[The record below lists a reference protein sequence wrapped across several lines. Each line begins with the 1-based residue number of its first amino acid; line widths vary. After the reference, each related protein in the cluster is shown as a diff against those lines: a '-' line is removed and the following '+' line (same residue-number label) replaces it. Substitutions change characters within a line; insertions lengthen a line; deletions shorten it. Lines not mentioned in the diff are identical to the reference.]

1 MELAGL
7 PQADF
12 PCDTG
17 DLGER
22 QSGPLAN
29 PKVQLGSPHRRNLPS
44 VQGLTTTDGADM
56 TDTLVAEPA
65 EVADEQGKSKRL
77 DTSLEAS
84 GAEFLVLGNLLI
96 EGIPSYKAYVNFP
109 GYDLIATNPK
119 NNTSARV
126 QVKSRFVTDFD
137 DMIIKNYDTDFVVF
151 VALNRGYHR
160 GPKKGDAG
168 IRPPAFFV
176 LPIEYILE
184 VRDPNNKWGKIIKR
198 RLTNLDSYRDRWD
211 LIREFLS
218 R

>member
-1 MELAGL
+1 M
-7 PQADF
+7 P
-12 PCDTG
+12 
-17 DLGER
+17 
-22 QSGPLAN
+22 
-29 PKVQLGSPHRRNLPS
+29 NLP
-44 VQGLTTTDGADM
+44 
-56 TDTLVAEPA
+56 
-65 EVADEQGKSKRL
+65 KSR
-77 DTSLEAS
+77 TNRENQSASIRLEAS

-126 QVKSRFVTDFD
+126 QVKSWFVTDFD
-137 DMIIKNYDTDFVVF
+137 GMIIKNYDTDFVVF

-168 IRPPAFFV
+168 IRSPAFFV
-176 LPIEYILE
+176 FPIKYILE
-184 VRDPNNKWGKIIKR
+184 VRDPNNKWGKIVKR